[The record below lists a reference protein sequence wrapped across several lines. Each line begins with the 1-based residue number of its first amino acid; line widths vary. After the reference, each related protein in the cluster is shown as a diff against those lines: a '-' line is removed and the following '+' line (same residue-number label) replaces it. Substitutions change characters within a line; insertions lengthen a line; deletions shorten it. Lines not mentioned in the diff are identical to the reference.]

1 MNELVSLN
9 QIVSEIKFFENQATE
24 SFWEIGKRLSIAREQ
39 VNHGEWMN
47 WVSSNL
53 GYSYDTTNNLIKVY
67 KEFPNFDA
75 NQNLGFQKMLSLTSI
90 KDEDERQDFIDKH
103 EVEDM
108 TTRKLQDEI
117 KKYKRSLE
125 ETENKL
131 NETVKEKDEEI
142 GKLRVSNNSLYG
154 ELQIEKSRSP
164 EVIEKEVIKEIVPDD
179 YELTKAQLENANKRL
194 EKLMQVNQSL
204 KDKEKLAM
212 SKLESE
218 QANKKIV
225 EDVSGFHYKIAGF
238 IQEVGGLLYLTE
250 YLDDI
255 PKENKKLFLDSA
267 RYLREFSEQLYKN
280 IEGYIN
286 QNQKGWWMDEKE
298 IENMIYDLENESYCL
313 MKSIDA
319 LSIKILPADADAES
333 DHTGSLLAVLRNQS
347 ELVYKLAQKINAYT
361 PFKGD
366 LENDWNTKN
375 K

>member
-286 QNQKGWWMDEKE
+286 QNQKG
-298 IENMIYDLENESYCL
+298 
-313 MKSIDA
+313 
-319 LSIKILPADADAES
+319 
-333 DHTGSLLAVLRNQS
+333 
-347 ELVYKLAQKINAYT
+347 
-361 PFKGD
+361 
-366 LENDWNTKN
+366 
-375 K
+375 